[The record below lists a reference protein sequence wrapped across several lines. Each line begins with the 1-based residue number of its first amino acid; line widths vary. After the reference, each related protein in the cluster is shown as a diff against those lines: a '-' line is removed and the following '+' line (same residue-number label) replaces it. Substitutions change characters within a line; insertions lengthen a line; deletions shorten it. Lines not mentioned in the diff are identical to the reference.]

1 MVHSVEIAEFSVIQI
16 LREINFGESRSCNGA
31 YFAILV
37 PLNCVEYVNFSVQKL
52 QKLTKNQNS
61 EPPIVLKWQFLN
73 LNNHQL

>member
-31 YFAILV
+31 YFAILG

-61 EPPIVLKWQFLN
+61 EPPIVLNGSF
-73 LNNHQL
+73 

>member
-16 LREINFGESRSCNGA
+16 LREINFGESRSCKSA
-31 YFAILV
+31 YFAILG

-61 EPPIVLKWQFLN
+61 EPPIVLNGSF
-73 LNNHQL
+73 